1 MVKLRFSPARSTHKQ
16 SNLKSAGVF
25 KMKNRFM
32 LSVLVVLFALT
43 SSTNRSRSAF
53 AANSDDHG
61 GQIVSHYDGFN
72 HETVITLQKMKVTCS
87 SARGNFKA
95 ACVSFV
101 AALHCPGIQLDYV
114 RNVSLQLIFETKD
127 WDQRH
132 PLDRRALSVV
142 ADGETYRLGQMI
154 LAGQKVDTL
163 MSETLEVSI
172 PYKIFKRIA
181 LAENV
186 EFQVGKGSF
195 ALRDKNLSALRDLNN
210 RVKFSARS

>member
-1 MVKLRFSPARSTHKQ
+1 
-16 SNLKSAGVF
+16 
-25 KMKNRFM
+25 MKIRLLAFVM
-32 LSVLVVLFALT
+32 LVCSALT
-43 SSTNRSRSAF
+43 LSTTLPVAV
-53 AANSDDHG
+53 AKKADDHG

-87 SARGNFKA
+87 SARGSLKD

-114 RNVSLQLIFETKD
+114 RSVSLHLIFETKD

-142 ADGETYRLGQMI
+142 ADGETFRLGQMT

-181 LAENV
+181 LAQSV
-186 EFQVGKGSF
+186 EVQVGQSSF
-195 ALRDKNLSALRDLNN
+195 ALRDQNLLALRDLNN
-210 RVKFSARS
+210 RVKFSQSK